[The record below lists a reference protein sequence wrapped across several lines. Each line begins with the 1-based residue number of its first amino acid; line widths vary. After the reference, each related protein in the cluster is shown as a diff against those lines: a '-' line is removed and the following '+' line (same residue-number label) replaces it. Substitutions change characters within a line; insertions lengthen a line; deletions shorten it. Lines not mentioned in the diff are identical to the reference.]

1 MPHTP
6 TDEDLA
12 IWRTA
17 KALIDKLGPDALD
30 VAREVAHEQAVLDN
44 EEAAVAW
51 DKTRQAVEWLL
62 EKPELARLFEESR
75 AIPDRDVWAAATV
88 YIRQHGEDA
97 SVHAAMM
104 ADQFADK
111 GDDAGK
117 RLWLKIIDAIKW
129 LQDNRGR
136 DPFKVEH

>member
-1 MPHTP
+1 MPRNP
-6 TDEDLA
+6 TDKDLE
-12 IWRTA
+12 IWRAA
-17 KALIDKLGPDALD
+17 KALIDELGPEALN
-30 VAREVAHEQAVLDN
+30 VAREAAHEQAVIN
-44 EEAAVAW
+44 NEAAAIAW

-62 EKPELARLFEESR
+62 EKPELAHLFEESR
-75 AIPDRDVWAAATV
+75 PIPDRDVWAAATI

-111 GDDAGK
+111 GDHAGK

-129 LQDNRGR
+129 LQDTRGR